1 MCSGHRT
8 GCRHTRSSYVCDC
21 TDAVT
26 EEMNGMVH
34 TKKEATHS
42 LSTPSPIVTA
52 AIAAALPAA
61 PAAPVILADAP
72 VLLGMH

>member
-1 MCSGHRT
+1 
-8 GCRHTRSSYVCDC
+8 
-21 TDAVT
+21 
-26 EEMNGMVH
+26 MNGMVH

-61 PAAPVILADAP
+61 PAAPVILADTP